1 METIVTGVFTI
12 ENNADEAM
20 NELIKAGVSTDDL
33 SYVGLNAEGEVV
45 EESVGEG
52 SDDDNDD
59 GVAKQAGEGALAGAG
74 VGALAGLAIA
84 AGVVTGLGPV
94 IAAGPIA
101 AALGITGAA
110 ATTVTGATAGAVI
123 GGLVGVLSGLG
134 VAREDAETYEER
146 VRGGDMLILIS
157 VMDET
162 EVEAVKGILTNHHA
176 EEVRSYRA
184 KKD

>member
-12 ENNADEAM
+12 ETNADEAM
-20 NELIKAGVSTDDL
+20 SELIKAGVSTDNL
-33 SYVGLNAEGEVV
+33 SYIGLNAEGEIVDEVV
-45 EESVGEG
+45 DEDSDEEG
-52 SDDDNDD
+52 SV
-59 GVAKQAGEGALAGAG
+59 VAERAGEGALAGAG
-74 VGALAGLAIA
+74 IGALAGLAIA

-94 IAAGPIA
+94 VAAGPIA

-146 VRGGDMLILIS
+146 VRAGDMLVLVS
-157 VMDET
+157 VSDET
-162 EVEAVKGILTNHHA
+162 EVEAIKGILTNHQA
-176 EEVRSYRA
+176 EEVRSYKA